1 MANFAGK
8 MGMRLLTVV
17 IGMPIGIVAR
27 KAVEKTWEAARPY
40 DPPPKKVKESTVN
53 WGDAVAWGVLSAT
66 GMVIADLVTRK
77 SAESTYRV
85 LTGNEPPPAKTKA
98 SRKVKRAKPDVVD
111 LKAIAVR

>member
-1 MANFAGK
+1 MANVAGK
-8 MGMRLLTVV
+8 FGMRLLTVV

-40 DPPPKKVKESTVN
+40 DPPPKKVKDGTVN
-53 WGDAVAWGVLSAT
+53 WGDAIAWGVLSAT

-85 LTGNEPPPAKTKA
+85 LTGSEPPPAKVKA
-98 SRKVKRAKPDVVD
+98 SKKVRKAKPETVSTE
-111 LKAIAVR
+111 ITIPS